1 MDLPGDGLSKFL
13 HSQAFSESSASDK
26 LENLLFPP
34 QATNRVKA
42 EVRRSTRMVLDN
54 NIMMNESCFLTVN
67 FLKRINEEI
76 PDQSERSIQVPIF

>member
-1 MDLPGDGLSKFL
+1 
-13 HSQAFSESSASDK
+13 
-26 LENLLFPP
+26 
-34 QATNRVKA
+34 
-42 EVRRSTRMVLDN
+42 MVLDN